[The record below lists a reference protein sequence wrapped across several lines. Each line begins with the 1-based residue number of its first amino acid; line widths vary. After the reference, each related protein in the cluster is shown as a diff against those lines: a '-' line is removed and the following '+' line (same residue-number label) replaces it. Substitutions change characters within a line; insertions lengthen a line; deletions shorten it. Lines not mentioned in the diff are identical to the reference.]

1 MSFPTGTLTDGQIA
15 TANGIIYTYSTSTT
29 AWTRVNSYLPR
40 NLTTSTA
47 PITAGVGDIWYN
59 TNNDKLYRYTSDGVT
74 NAWLDFT
81 GPAVGNAVNG
91 SNVGASLIPANDG
104 VYDLGSAT
112 NRFRTLY
119 VTSSTIDIGGIALS
133 ASGGSL
139 AVGGVALAT
148 TASVAASVAVGGGPK
163 ITSVQLTTGS
173 SYTVTTATAISTSGG
188 YILINGTG
196 FVATPQVTIGAQL
209 ATSIGFVSATQ
220 LQVQVPAQAAGTYPV
235 YVTNSDGGVAINVP
249 GLTYNQSP
257 VWATGSTLTPGV
269 NGIAISIQLSATDDG
284 SVTYA
289 VSSGSSLPSGLSLS
303 SGGLLSGTVTGL
315 SVETTYNFSIDAID
329 SYTQKVTRAF
339 SITITIGDAYF
350 PYVSLLLNGNG
361 GNNSTNNTFIDHS
374 SSNTSISVTG
384 TPTQGSFNPFGSVW
398 SNHLSSN
405 GTYLTISESAL
416 SALATSGAYTTIEAW
431 VNVPSFV
438 TGSGIQTH
446 PCILGLGNTYMNFGV
461 NNGFPKFHWYNY
473 GSTTLESSIAI
484 TVNTWNHI
492 AVVFNGSGSNNLKI
506 YVNGVLGATGTFTLI
521 SPGGT
526 PLYIG
531 REPDNPATSQWLGYI
546 SNLRITNSAL
556 YTSNFTPSTTPLTAI
571 ANTTLLTCQSNRFID
586 NSTNA
591 YTVTPTGTIKIQRFN
606 PFGNGGV
613 LYSTS
618 TNGGSIYLDG
628 SSELYMS
635 TAVSPSGTQDF
646 TIELWYY
653 PQSKSANAY
662 YPMIFC
668 SYTTYGSNI
677 LAFFD
682 RHDGVPTKF
691 TLQGVAYL
699 ESTTVVRENT
709 WYHLAV
715 VRSGGVFSLFV
726 NGVLESTDSSKTT
739 IPINPAG
746 AFRVGRSGE
755 GNIYTYGHGYIS
767 NFRVVKDRVL
777 YTTTF
782 TPPTTPLTAVTST
795 NLLLLG
801 TNAGIYDSAMQN
813 NLITVGDAKISTAQ
827 SKFGGSSMYFDGT
840 GDYLT
845 QPSSQNFNF
854 GTGNFTMEGWFYQ
867 TGLSSSYPAILSNPL
882 TYNQAGAWG
891 LLSSHASSGVRKLQF
906 YCYNADSSN
915 PLLLGTTTLSD
926 NTWYYFALTRS
937 DTTFRLFLNGTIEA
951 SATFGG
957 SVTSVSSGLVVGINQ
972 TSYPFQGYIDDLRI
986 TKGYA
991 RYTTTFTPPTSALLG
1006 Q

>member
-1 MSFPTGTLTDGQIA
+1 MSFPTGTLTNGQIA

-47 PITAGVGDIWYN
+47 PITAGIGDIWYN

-119 VTSSTIDIGGIALS
+119 VTSSTIDIGGISLS

-163 ITSVQLTTGS
+163 ISSIQLTTGS

-196 FVATPQVTIGAQL
+196 FVATPQVTIGTQL

-220 LQVQVPAQAAGTYPV
+220 LQVQVPAQVNGTYPV
-235 YVTNSDGGVAINVP
+235 YVTNPDGGVAINVP

-269 NGIAISIQLSATDDG
+269 NGNAISIQLSATDDG

-303 SGGLLSGTVTGL
+303 SNGLLSGTVTGL

-329 SYTQKVTRAF
+329 SYTQKVSQFF

-361 GNNSTNNTFIDHS
+361 VNNSTNNTFIDS
-374 SSNTSISVTG
+374 SSNNFTITRTG
-384 TPTQGSFNPFGSVW
+384 TPAQGSLNPFGSVW
-398 SNHLSSN
+398 SNYFNGSSYLSIPAN
-405 GTYLTISESAL
+405 
-416 SALATSGAYTTIEAW
+416 
-431 VNVPSFV
+431 NSFV
-438 TGSGIQTH
+438 TGTGDFTIEGWIYVTDLSAIRSICGTRTIADTTTGWNLAVLTNGSMQIYDNIGYAATGAGSVTTNTWCHFAFVRLNNVFYSYINGIQKASSACTRSWTQ
-446 PCILGLGNTYMNFGV
+446 NTFWVGV
-461 NNGFPKFHWYNY
+461 NG
-473 GSTTLESSIAI
+473 GDLA
-484 TVNTWNHI
+484 
-492 AVVFNGSGSNNLKI
+492 SG
-506 YVNGVLGATGTFTLI
+506 APF
-521 SPGGT
+521 
-526 PLYIG
+526 
-531 REPDNPATSQWLGYI
+531 LGYI
-546 SNLRITNSAL
+546 SDIRFINGTAL
-556 YTSNFTPSTTPLTAI
+556 YTATFTPSITPLTAVT
-571 ANTTLLTCQSNRFID
+571 NTVLLTCATNRFRDI
-586 NSTNA
+586 STVSNA
-591 YTVTPTGTIKIQRFN
+591 ITVTGTPSVERFN
-606 PFGNGGV
+606 PFGNNNV
-613 LYSTS
+613 SYSTS
-618 TNGGSIYLDG
+618 TNSGSMYFSDSSNALTDSTTAFNLGTNPFCIEMWFYWTGGASSGYSGLCGSASDYKIALSIWNSKIMYG
-628 SSELYMS
+628 ASSTGNS
-635 TAVSPSGTQDF
+635 
-646 TIELWYY
+646 W
-653 PQSKSANAY
+653 
-662 YPMIFC
+662 
-668 SYTTYGSNI
+668 NI
-677 LAFFD
+677 LAAESSVGSNTIIPNQWNHFVLC
-682 RHDGVPTKF
+682 RTGNTF
-691 TLQGVAYL
+691 TGFLNGERDLTTTSSASIISRTEGYTVGAWF
-699 ESTTVVRENT
+699 STL
-709 WYHLAV
+709 YY
-715 VRSGGVFSLFV
+715 FS
-726 NGVLESTDSSKTT
+726 
-739 IPINPAG
+739 
-746 AFRVGRSGE
+746 
-755 GNIYTYGHGYIS
+755 GYIS
-767 NFRVVKDRVL
+767 NFRFVVGSNPYDATGLTITV
-777 YTTTF
+777 
-782 TPPTTPLTAVTST
+782 PTSPLTAVTST
-795 NLLLLG
+795 SLLLLG

-813 NLITVGDAKISTAQ
+813 NLITVGDAKISTVQ

-845 QPSSQNFNF
+845 HPSSQNFNF

-867 TGLSSSYPAILSNPL
+867 TNLSSSYPAILSNPL
-882 TYNQAGAWG
+882 AYNQAGAWG

-937 DTTFRLFLNGTIEA
+937 GTTFRLFLNGTIEA